1 MDDFLIEASVAM
13 GVTQTDLEN
22 GYYMVD
28 LPRVLESKRKH
39 DALARLNDVYLILAT
54 NNRGIEE
61 ADYKAFIRRLN
72 KDVGVKDEQGFN
84 RDKFEELRM
93 FAKGN

>member
-1 MDDFLIEASVAM
+1 M
-13 GVTQTDLEN
+13 GVSQVELEN

-28 LPRVLESKRKH
+28 LPAVLESKRKR
-39 DALARLNDVYLILAT
+39 DALKMLNEVYLILAT

-61 ADYKAFIRRLN
+61 ADYKSFIRRLN
-72 KDVGVKDEQGFN
+72 KDVGVKEDQGFN